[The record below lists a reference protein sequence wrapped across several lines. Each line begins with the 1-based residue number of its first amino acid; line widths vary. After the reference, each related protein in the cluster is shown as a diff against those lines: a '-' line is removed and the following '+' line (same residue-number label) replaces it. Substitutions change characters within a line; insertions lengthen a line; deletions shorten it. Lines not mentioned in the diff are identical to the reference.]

1 MKGHQCQ
8 ESKVYWQGGVPL
20 ILQDDE
26 YKLKLP
32 DKLTVPVSC
41 YLYVELRHKNYAAL

>member
-8 ESKVYWQGGVPL
+8 ESKVPWQSSGVPL
-20 ILQDDE
+20 ILQDE
-26 YKLKLP
+26 YELKLP

-41 YLYVELRHKNYAAL
+41 YLK